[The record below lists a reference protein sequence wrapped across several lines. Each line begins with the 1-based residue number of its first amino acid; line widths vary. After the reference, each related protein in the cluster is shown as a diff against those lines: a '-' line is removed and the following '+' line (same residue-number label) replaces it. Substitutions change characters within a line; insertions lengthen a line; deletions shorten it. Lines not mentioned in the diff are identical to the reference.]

1 MTPSERSLKVMLL
14 VMIAAL
20 GLSIPPT
27 VAAEP
32 RFEVTPFMAYRLGGQ
47 FKTDEPA
54 NGGAGRTDVKNGA
67 GWGLDLGLYR
77 DAESYYQFLYSRRD
91 AGLDTDDAALRGIDV
106 RIEYFQLGGTLLLP
120 QAAGHAGYISLTIGL
135 TRLAALSGPYGSEH
149 EFSAS
154 LGGGFRYPFT
164 DRLHANVGV
173 RGYATFV
180 DRNTD
185 LVCISDGGQ
194 AGCLLRSSGRT
205 LWEVEGH
212 AGLAFRF

>member
-1 MTPSERSLKVMLL
+1 MTPAGRLLKVMLL
-14 VMIAAL
+14 MLMMVS
-20 GLSIPPT
+20 GLPSPA

-32 RFEVTPFMAYRLGGQ
+32 CLEVTPFAAYRLGGQ
-47 FKTDEPA
+47 FQTDAPA
-54 NGGAGRTDVKNGA
+54 NGGAGRTDVKNGTA
-67 GWGLDLGLYR
+67 WGVDFGLYR
-77 DAESYYQFLYSRRD
+77 DAESYYQLLYSRRD
-91 AGLDTDDAALRGIDV
+91 AGLDTDDAGLRGIDV
-106 RIEYFQLGGTLLLP
+106 RIEYFQLGGTVLLP
-120 QAAGHAGYISLTIGL
+120 QPAGHAGYISLTIGL

-164 DRLHANVGV
+164 DRLQANIGV

-185 LVCISDGGQ
+185 LVCISDAGQ

-212 AGLAFRF
+212 AGLTFRF

>member
-1 MTPSERSLKVMLL
+1 MLL
-14 VMIAAL
+14 VVL
-20 GLSIPPT
+20 VVLVVSGLSMPPA

-32 RFEVTPFMAYRLGGQ
+32 RLEVTPFAAYRLGGQ

-67 GWGLDLGLYR
+67 AWGVDFGLYR

-91 AGLDTDDAALRGIDV
+91 AGLDTDDAGLRGIDV
-106 RIEYFQLGGTLLLP
+106 RIEYFQVGGTLLLP
-120 QAAGHAGYISLTIGL
+120 QPAGHAGYISLTIGL
-135 TRLAALSGPYGSEH
+135 TRLAALSGPYGDEH

-212 AGLAFRF
+212 AGLTFRF